1 MTDTDGDGGRSPGPT
16 PGERLNARLAN
27 GEPFDIEWVAQP
39 DEVVAFI

>member
-27 GEPFDIEWVAQP
+27 GKPFTSSGWLNRMRW
-39 DEVVAFI
+39 